1 MKQRIRTFLAL
12 FKEVNQLNKRLIP
25 LQLVLSFLSLVGSL
39 AQVFVPSLVIIVLT
53 SRTDFKQVL
62 LELVGLFGAVLII
75 SVLTR
80 FVERSVTVE
89 ISVVNDSFQ
98 SSISKSLMK
107 VPYEKVEDPIFITK
121 KDTAVTPIT
130 QYGTIHGS
138 LSALPKVLQ
147 AFFTIVTL
155 SIVLS
160 RLNIWIFVIIFVI
173 TSISF
178 FINTLM
184 MKVETREARTSPRD
198 NRIYAYYLRMMRSKE
213 IAKDVRL
220 YHMTDLLMQ
229 KANKLFNHYIV
240 SGTGLYKAIDM
251 RALVNRFSSIVLM
264 IMLYGFLFV
273 QLMNGS
279 IDIPLFILFANASL
293 AFSDQ
298 LFVLMNE
305 IITYNK
311 HYAYI
316 KDYFVFK
323 EEMEEAKLS
332 GTEIFNE
339 PIHTIKLENVSFTY
353 PHNQN
358 EVLSN
363 LNAEFDSKKS
373 YALVGKNAS
382 GKTTLIKLIARLYE
396 PSSGRILVNGK
407 DIRTFEINSYY
418 KQLSITFQDF
428 KVFSTSIRENISFLE
443 KDESKFEN
451 AIEQSELKTELHK
464 FSDGV
469 DTNISK
475 DAKKGSVSLSMGQ
488 EQKIAI
494 ARSVF
499 RDGSL
504 MILDEPTASLDPMAE
519 ETVYQHFKE
528 ITKDKLT
535 LFISHRLSSCRF
547 SDQILFLKEGRITE
561 RGSHRE
567 LMALKGDYEEMFSLQ
582 GSQYHA

>member
-1 MKQRIRTFLAL
+1 MKKRFRTFLSL
-12 FKEVNQLNKRLIP
+12 FKEVNQLNKKLIP
-25 LQLVLSFLSLVGSL
+25 LQLGLSFLTLITSL
-39 AQVFVPSLVIIVLT
+39 AQVFVPSLIIILLTNQSEYLDLMIKLIGVFGVVLMF
-53 SRTDFKQVL
+53 SL
-62 LELVGLFGAVLII
+62 
-75 SVLTR
+75 LTR
-80 FVERSVTVE
+80 WVERVVTVE
-89 ISVVNDSFQ
+89 VSVVNDSFQ
-98 SSISKSLMK
+98 SSISKNLMK

-130 QYGTIHGS
+130 QYGTIHGII
-138 LSALPKVLQ
+138 SAIPKVVQ
-147 AFFTIVTL
+147 AFFTIFTL

-160 RLNIWIFVIIFVI
+160 RLNIWIFVMIFGVTI
-173 TSISF
+173 ISF
-178 FINTLM
+178 MMNTVM
-184 MKVETREARTSPRD
+184 MKVETREAKTSPKG
-198 NRIYAYYLRMMRSKE
+198 NRIYAYYLRMMRSKD
-213 IAKDVRL
+213 IAKDVRI
-220 YHMTDLLMQ
+220 YHMTDLLMR
-229 KANKLFNHYIV
+229 KLHTLFNDYIE
-240 SGTGLYKAIDM
+240 SGTSLYRAIDL

-264 IMLYGFLFV
+264 ILLYGFLFV
-273 QLMNGS
+273 QLMDGL

-311 HYAYI
+311 HYAYV

-323 EEMEEAKLS
+323 DEMDEARPT
-332 GTEIFNE
+332 GTIILNE
-339 PIHTIKLENVSFTY
+339 PIHTIELDNVSFAY
-353 PHNQN
+353 PHVQK

-363 LNAEFDSKKS
+363 VNAEFDLKKS

-396 PSSGRILVNGK
+396 PTKGRILVNGI
-407 DIRTFEINSYY
+407 DIKEYEINSYY

-428 KVFSTSIRENISFLE
+428 KVFSTTIKENISFLE
-443 KDESKFEN
+443 HNDDQFDK
-451 AIEQSELKTELHK
+451 AVEQSELKVELHK
-464 FSDGV
+464 FAQGV
-469 DTNISK
+469 DTPLSK

-504 MILDEPTASLDPMAE
+504 MILDEPTASLDPIAE

-528 ITKDKLT
+528 ITQDKLT

-547 SDQILFLKEGRITE
+547 SDQILFLKEGQITE
-561 RGSHRE
+561 KGSHNE
-567 LMALKGDYEEMFSLQ
+567 LMSLKGDYENMFTLQ
-582 GSQYHA
+582 GSQYQE